1 MISFGLIIL
10 FDVTVGLIEYIL
22 VLDLILDPDNA
33 AESLLDFLL
42 ACGSALPAIKA
53 DDLYDIVDILNDT
66 FDDYRCALIADS
78 VEEFGQSG
86 DTFIYFL
93 NRDNFLFS
101 LYSFLCKIQQELQE
115 LDAGN
120 EALLMLFT
128 ELF

>member
-1 MISFGLIIL
+1 MCASFGLIIL
-10 FDVTVGLIEYIL
+10 FDVTVGLIENIF

-42 ACGSALPAIKA
+42 ACGGVLPSIEA
-53 DDLYDIVDILNDT
+53 DDLYDIIDIFYDT
-66 FDDYRCALIADS
+66 LDDYRRALIADS

-101 LYSFLCKIQQELQE
+101 LYSFLCKIQQELQK
-115 LDAGN
+115 LDAPI
-120 EALLMLFT
+120 
-128 ELF
+128 